1 VRTPFERLMEAVAGL
16 SEADA
21 QLSLGEVASRLGEPD
36 PWRVADAITA
46 VRVASGERT
55 YIEIR
60 AEDDAVVQEALD
72 ADRGGIVTGTA
83 PPAPGAPGYSAPL
96 APPLPCLAPART
108 AGAAGT
114 VRS

>member
-1 VRTPFERLMEAVAGL
+1 MRIPFERLMEAVAGL

-36 PWRVADAITA
+36 VQRVADAIMA

-60 AEDDAVVQEALD
+60 AQDEPVLARALD
-72 ADRGGIVTGTA
+72 DDRGSIVSG
-83 PPAPGAPGYSAPL
+83 SV
-96 APPLPCLAPART
+96 PLPESAL
-108 AGAAGT
+108 
-114 VRS
+114 

>member
-1 VRTPFERLMEAVAGL
+1 MRIPFERLMEAVAGL

-60 AEDDAVVQEALD
+60 AQDQPVVAQALKD
-72 ADRGGIVTGTA
+72 DRGTIVSGWL
-83 PPAPGAPGYSAPL
+83 S
-96 APPLPCLAPART
+96 PPL
-108 AGAAGT
+108 
-114 VRS
+114 

>member
-1 VRTPFERLMEAVAGL
+1 MEAVAGL

-60 AEDDAVVQEALD
+60 AQDEPVVARALE
-72 ADRGGIVTGTA
+72 ADRGTVVSGW
-83 PPAPGAPGYSAPL
+83 L
-96 APPLPCLAPART
+96 PPL
-108 AGAAGT
+108 
-114 VRS
+114 